1 MVGEHNPDQPL
12 RSTQYLYRE
21 DSYEPLARV
30 DRHGDSS
37 EVYWYHSELNGLP
50 ERMTDAQGKVVWH
63 GRFSAWGATD
73 AESGTL
79 ATQQNLRYQGQYLD
93 RETGLHYNLF
103 RYYDPNC
110 GRFTQSDP
118 IGLAGGVNTYAY
130 TPDPISWVDPLGL
143 AGCAPKINAKHVFH
157 GEINRRGNAVGFH
170 HEASIGHQGK
180 ARITEITDPVN
191 AQGVYRGKVEVFN
204 PQTGQWV
211 QKGPE
216 STFFPKS
223 WNRQKVLT
231 EIKGAHN
238 NATINGSRWEGVS
251 PSGVKIGGYLDSN
264 GNINTAFPVYER

>member
-1 MVGEHNPDQPL
+1 M
-12 RSTQYLYRE
+12 
-21 DSYEPLARV
+21 
-30 DRHGDSS
+30 
-37 EVYWYHSELNGLP
+37 
-50 ERMTDAQGKVVWH
+50 
-63 GRFSAWGATD
+63 
-73 AESGTL
+73 
-79 ATQQNLRYQGQYLD
+79 
-93 RETGLHYNLF
+93 
-103 RYYDPNC
+103 
-110 GRFTQSDP
+110 
-118 IGLAGGVNTYAY
+118 
-130 TPDPISWVDPLGL
+130 GL